1 MTRAASGDTVTVA
14 PSANVY
20 TALLGLGVVVVV
32 IGLLILFLRANTLE
46 VKFF

>member
-14 PSANVY
+14 PSNNVY
-20 TALLGLGVVVVV
+20 TGLLGLAVVVVA
-32 IGLLILFLRANTLE
+32 IGLVVLFLRANTLG